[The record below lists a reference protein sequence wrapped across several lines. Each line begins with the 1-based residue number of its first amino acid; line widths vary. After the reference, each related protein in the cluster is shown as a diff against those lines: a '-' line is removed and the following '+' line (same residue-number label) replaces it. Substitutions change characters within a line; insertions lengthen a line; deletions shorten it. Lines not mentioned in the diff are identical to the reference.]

1 MSAPAVTGSD
11 ERAGSDAWLPYLAV
25 GVAWLAS
32 RLFAIAS
39 VDLTPWMLHDLEV
52 YQSWLAPLQDLTFPA
67 ADPTWQYPPGAAL
80 VFLAAGNWPIDFR
93 WSFTLVILAIDLAI
107 LITLMVAHARQRP
120 SSWRGVW
127 LWALAGVIVGP
138 IMMVR
143 FDVAPTLFA
152 VLAIVV
158 IARPGLSGASA
169 AVGTIVKVWPV
180 LMLLALPRPSLRRGV
195 PAFVVT
201 VLVLALGFALLFH
214 DSLSFLANQRD
225 RGLQVESTGA
235 LPFLVFSLLGGQ
247 VETGLTY
254 GSIQVLMN
262 GAELVG
268 TMVTLVGF
276 AIFALIA
283 WWRLRGRLE
292 NVPAGDVA
300 LTVMLVSVVTSRV
313 YSPQFNTW
321 LVGVAAAAMLSTR
334 TRLRGVAGIVIAVS
348 IVTQVVYPWSATQLV
363 NGGAGGIIPQV
374 IRITLLVVATA
385 LAVDSLV
392 RPDPD
397 QGEPE
402 HAHISYDVTEP

>member
-1 MSAPAVTGSD
+1 MTPTTDTSASHRV
-11 ERAGSDAWLPYLAV
+11 RSDAWLSYLAI
-25 GVAWLAS
+25 GVAWLAT
-32 RLFAIAS
+32 RLFAVAS

-52 YQSWLAPLQDLTFPA
+52 YQSWLAPLGDFTFPA

-80 VFLAAGNWPIDFR
+80 VFLAAGHWPIDFR
-93 WSFTLVILAIDLAI
+93 WSFTLVILAIDAAVMV
-107 LITLMVAHARQRP
+107 TLMVAHARQRP

-152 VLAIVV
+152 VLAIVTV
-158 IARPGLSGASA
+158 ARPAWSGASA
-169 AVGTIVKVWPV
+169 AVGAAVKVWPA
-180 LMLLALPRPSLRRGV
+180 LMLLALPRPSLKRGI
-195 PAFVVT
+195 PAFALT
-201 VLVLALGFALLFH
+201 LLVIVLGFALLFH

-235 LPFLVFSLLGGQ
+235 LPYLVFSLFGGH
-247 VETGLTY
+247 VETGLTF

-268 TMVTLVGF
+268 TVVTLIGI
-276 AIFALIA
+276 ALFALIA

-292 NVPAGDVA
+292 HVPPGDVA
-300 LTVMLVSVVTSRV
+300 LAVMLVSVTTSRV

-334 TRLRGVAGIVIAVS
+334 TRQRGVAGIVIAVS

-363 NGGAGGIIPQV
+363 TAEASGILAQV
-374 IRITLLVVATA
+374 VRITLLVVATA
-385 LAVDSLV
+385 LAVDSLAHPS
-392 RPDPD
+392 PDPD
-397 QGEPE
+397 PVGDT
-402 HAHISYDVTEP
+402 SVTAP